1 MKIIIMLCVIASLT
15 AMLVTITPI
24 KEVWLQSRYLP
35 DDPCKSHPYTCF
47 RPAVSFA
54 SLH

>member
-15 AMLVTITPI
+15 AMLVTIPPI
-24 KEVWLQSRYLP
+24 KEVWLQSRYLA
-35 DDPCKSHPYTCF
+35 DDPCKSYPYTCF